1 MDFIPFS
8 RFISIKIIIHR
19 SGCLSV
25 GDELV
30 NINGKRLRGVSI
42 ERARHIL
49 EECGRTADAVV
60 ARSTTSIPSTNLA
73 TLLAQY
79 DSADLINLSNTQ
91 LSNTE
96 TRTQRVQATI
106 ISIGEEIPSMTKPGG
121 GYVTDLAQTTVDTPH
136 VTRHSIKIPAKH
148 SDTVKDIAKNESELS
163 DKNQNSESGTPPST
177 SRKSSSVT
185 TSSTSTEG
193 ELASYCTLPRKG
205 RNSSASQNFHTV
217 VFEKGHG
224 KKSLGFSIVGGRDSA
239 KGNIGIFVK
248 TILATG
254 QAAYD
259 GKLLEGEFKAG

>member
-1 MDFIPFS
+1 MPT
-8 RFISIKIIIHR
+8 
-19 SGCLSV
+19 
-25 GDELV
+25 
-30 NINGKRLRGVSI
+30 INM
-42 ERARHIL
+42 
-49 EECGRTADAVV
+49 
-60 ARSTTSIPSTNLA
+60 A

-79 DSADLINLSNTQ
+79 DTADLINLSDTN

-96 TRTQRVQATI
+96 TKTQGLQRVQATI
-106 ISIGEEIPSMTKPGG
+106 ISIGDETASVSKPGV

-136 VTRHSIKIPAKH
+136 VTRHCIQLPSKH
-148 SDTVKDIAKNESELS
+148 SSAPKDTVTTDNPDKKESELR
-163 DKNQNSESGTPPST
+163 DANKNSESETPPST

-185 TSSTSTEG
+185 TSSTGTDG

-248 TILATG
+248 TILASG

-259 GKLLEGEFKAG
+259 GKLLEGELSGVRLIMHYIV